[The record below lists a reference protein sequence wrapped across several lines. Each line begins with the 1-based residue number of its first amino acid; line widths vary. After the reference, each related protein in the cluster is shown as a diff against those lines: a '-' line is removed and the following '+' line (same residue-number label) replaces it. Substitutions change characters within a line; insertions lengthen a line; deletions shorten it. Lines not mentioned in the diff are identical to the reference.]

1 MRGKWSNMKK
11 EALAR
16 GLSKL
21 QLVELDACVGC
32 GECLNWC
39 PIQDAAKDPLISPPA
54 KIREYKKFL
63 GSGGLKSKL
72 FGEKELDEEAF
83 KKFIDAVYTCT
94 TCGNCGEV
102 CETGIHTQRLWWTF
116 RKKLVDL
123 GFKPPGNIPD
133 LLKFT
138 KENKN
143 IYNQSLAERYKIY
156 MPPDIKIAEKAEV
169 GFFDGCGLAF
179 TAAPMPEGAVR
190 LIQASGTEFTM
201 LDAEDAWCCGYPLT
215 ATGQW
220 EIEEEL
226 VRNDVEKFVEKGV
239 ERLIVS
245 CPCCVQQFRYVWPKY
260 YGGKLPFEITH
271 LIQFAVEKLEEGRLE
286 FTRSRNE
293 TVTFHDPC
301 QIARGIKGPPIHEE
315 FRTFFSYL
323 PGVKFVE
330 MARSRGETRCCG
342 AGGGIR
348 LFKPDLAVEMG
359 KLLFKEA
366 EESGAQTL
374 LMNCPACYAMYVH
387 RRIPPPAG
395 EEWKLFNPKVKC
407 NDVMQYATRL
417 L

>member
-1 MRGKWSNMKK
+1 MGKLKK
-11 EALAR
+11 DAFIKE
-16 GLSKL
+16 LSKL

-39 PIQDAAKDPLISPPA
+39 PIQDVTKDPTISPPA
-54 KIREYKKFL
+54 KIRDYRKFVH
-63 GSGGLKSKL
+63 GGGGLKAKL
-72 FGEKELDEEAF
+72 FGNSFPDDESI
-83 KKFIDAVYTCT
+83 KKFMEAVYTCT
-94 TCGNCGEV
+94 TCGNCAEV

-138 KENKN
+138 KNNKN
-143 IYNQSLAERYKIY
+143 IYNQSLGERYKIY
-156 MPPDIKIAEKAEV
+156 MPPDIKIAEKAEI

-190 LIQASGTEFTM
+190 LLQASGTDFTM
-201 LDAEDAWCCGYPLT
+201 LDAEDAWCCGYPMT

-220 EIEEEL
+220 EIAEEL
-226 VRNDVEKFVEKGV
+226 TRNNVEKFAEKGV

-245 CPCCVQQFRYVWPKY
+245 CPCCLQQLRHVWPKY
-260 YGGKLPFEITH
+260 YDGKLPFEVTH
-271 LIQFAVEKLEEGRLE
+271 LIPFAVELLEEGKLK
-286 FTRSRNE
+286 FTKSRKE
-293 TVTFHDPC
+293 KVTFHDPC
-301 QIARGIKGPPIHEE
+301 QIARGLKGPQIREE
-315 FRTFFSYL
+315 VRVFFSYL
-323 PGVKFVE
+323 PGVELLE
-330 MARSRGETRCCG
+330 MERAKGETRCCG

-348 LFKPDLAVEMG
+348 LFKPDLAMEMG
-359 KLLFKEA
+359 KLMFEDAKKTGA
-366 EESGAQTL
+366 ETL

-395 EEWKLFNPKVKC
+395 EEWKNYSPGIKC
-407 NDVMQYATRL
+407 NDLMQYATRL